1 RQALPVRV
9 MPHRMALKNRLKLQ
23 ILHRSKTLKFRRN
36 YRCARW
42 LMTLRAENPVRMAM
56 LKRMKNQ
63 CLAPR

>member
-1 RQALPVRV
+1 ML
-9 MPHRMALKNRLKLQ
+9 LKNRLQRQ

-42 LMTLRAENPVRMAM
+42 LMTLRAEKPARMVM
-56 LKRMKNQ
+56 PQRMKNQ